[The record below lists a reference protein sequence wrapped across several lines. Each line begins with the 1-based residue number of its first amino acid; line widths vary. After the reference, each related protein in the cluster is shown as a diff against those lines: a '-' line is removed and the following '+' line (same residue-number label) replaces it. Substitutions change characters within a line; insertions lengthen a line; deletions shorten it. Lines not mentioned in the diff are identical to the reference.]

1 MDSHPLGWRGSSWK
15 AWQHPDLR
23 LPLEPTQT
31 SQAVP
36 NGVCPARERRNPS
49 DSTGHAPG
57 PWVRVLVLGHYRRWF
72 WTGVPDL
79 LRNCQEDLGSLDAED
94 CLPCLPSAPSLM
106 CSNVHAT
113 CPVPPLLGHQ
123 ACVGAPGPQG
133 LPRCH
138 WPGPGPCT
146 KEPLIR
152 WAVWPAPYLFA
163 WEPQGGCWEPWNPGG
178 QSLHIV
184 TMEACTRVIK
194 SQNSSATRALLDNS
208 QTS

>member
-31 SQAVP
+31 SRAVP
-36 NGVCPARERRNPS
+36 SGVCPARERRTALAMPQGPGCVCWCL
-49 DSTGHAPG
+49 DITGGGFGLGPQTCLGIARKTSGAWMLRIVYPACLQPHPRCAPMCM
-57 PWVRVLVLGHYRRWF
+57 PRVLCPRYWVTKPVL
-72 WTGVPDL
+72 V
-79 LRNCQEDLGSLDAED
+79 
-94 CLPCLPSAPSLM
+94 
-106 CSNVHAT
+106 
-113 CPVPPLLGHQ
+113 
-123 ACVGAPGPQG
+123 PQG
-133 LPRCH
+133 LSVSLGVIR
-138 WPGPGPCT
+138 PGPGPCT

-152 WAVWPAPYLFA
+152 WAVWLAPYLFA

-178 QSLHIV
+178 QSLH
-184 TMEACTRVIK
+184 TATTEACTRVIK